1 MFPRNRNW
9 FFCQFCFEF
18 DLTVIKVN
26 HLSSNRSLY
35 IQVQEEE
42 MGNEESNLFML
53 LFSLFRSNESDFHYI
68 KSYCPYQ
75 NIRDKVWFFP
85 SISFVAFLTRGGAGR
100 HSLEGGVLP

>member
-1 MFPRNRNW
+1 M
-9 FFCQFCFEF
+9 
-18 DLTVIKVN
+18 IKVN
-26 HLSSNRSLY
+26 HLSSNRNLY

-42 MGNEESNLFML
+42 MGNEESNLLML